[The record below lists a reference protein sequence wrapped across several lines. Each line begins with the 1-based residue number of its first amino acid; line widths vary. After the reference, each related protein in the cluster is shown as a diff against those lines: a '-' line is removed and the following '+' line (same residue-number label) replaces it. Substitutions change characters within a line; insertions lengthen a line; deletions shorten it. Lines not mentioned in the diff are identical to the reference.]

1 MSTLRASVAGPIGAD
16 YTAERSPGMPTA
28 PADEVKMQFYLSQV
42 VGRPVRDPQGEP
54 IGKVADLI
62 VAIGDRYP
70 PVTGLVVSTDRRRIF
85 LPWSDVASFD
95 VQGATLN
102 TDRIDITKFRQRP
115 NELLLQADL
124 QDKQIVDLDGRKV
137 VRVNDLRLD
146 EIEGMLHLVAVDVG
160 AAGLL
165 RRLGVEGPY
174 RTIARNLHLPV
185 PERYIDWEDVDP
197 VETSIASIRLRVPH
211 GGLHQLHPADLA
223 AIIDQLAPRDRAG
236 IMATL
241 DDEAAADA
249 IEEMAP
255 DTQVEV
261 LEDLEPARAADILE
275 EMSPDD
281 AADLIADLS
290 DAARNEIL
298 PLMEREE
305 AQEVADLLS
314 YPEESAGGIMT
325 TAFVTVRDDL
335 TAEQTIARLRELEP
349 DAETIYYIYVVDEAG
364 RLVGVL
370 SLRDLIVA
378 APTTLV
384 RAFMNPE
391 PVAVDVLADQDEVAQ
406 VVARYNLLAVPV
418 VDGAGHL
425 EGIVTVDDAIDTVL
439 PSGWKRRLP
448 RLFNR
453 SGS

>member
-1 MSTLRASVAGPIGAD
+1 
-16 YTAERSPGMPTA
+16 
-28 PADEVKMQFYLSQV
+28 MQFYLSQV
-42 VGRPVRDPQGEP
+42 VGRPVRDPQREA

-70 PVTGLVVSTDRRRIF
+70 PVTGLVVRTDGRRIF

-95 VQGATLN
+95 LGGATLN

-115 NELLLQADL
+115 NELLLNADL

-146 EIEGMLHLVAVDVG
+146 ELEGTLHLVAVDVG

-165 RRLGVEGPY
+165 RRLGIEGPY
-174 RTIARNLHLPV
+174 RTIAHNLRLPL

-211 GGLHQLHPADLA
+211 AGLRELHPADLA
-223 AIIDQLAPRDRAG
+223 SIIDQLAPRDRAG
-236 IMATL
+236 VLASL

-249 IEEMAP
+249 IEEMEP

-261 LEDLEPARAADILE
+261 LEDLLPARAADILE

-290 DAARNEIL
+290 KTARDEIL
-298 PLMEREE
+298 PLMEPTE
-305 AQEVADLLS
+305 AKEMAELLG
-314 YPEESAGGIMT
+314 YPEDSAGGMMT
-325 TAFVTVRDDL
+325 TEYVAVRDDL
-335 TAEQTIARLRELEP
+335 TAEQTIQRLRELEP
-349 DAETIYYIYVVDEAG
+349 DAETIYYIYVIDDAE
-364 RLVGVL
+364 RLVGVV

-378 APTTLV
+378 PPDALV
-384 RAFMNPE
+384 RTFMYPE
-391 PVAVDVLADQDEVAQ
+391 PVAVGVLADEDEVAQ
-406 VVARYNLLAVPV
+406 AVARYNLLAVPV
-418 VDGAGHL
+418 VDDDGHL
-425 EGIVTVDDAIDTVL
+425 EGIVTIDDAIDTVL
-439 PSGWKRRLP
+439 PSGWKHRLP
-448 RLFNR
+448 RLFSR
-453 SGS
+453 HGA